1 MKKKFKH
8 VNECDEMSV
17 NGKYVA
23 RAEGINGSSYKKYY
37 LKYST

>member
-23 RAEGINGSSYKKYY
+23 RAEGING
-37 LKYST
+37 